1 MEAKNLDAWALLI
14 LLLLSLLPAAPVQ
27 ADQAGGPTW
36 FAARNGA
43 KPAGLE
49 PDEKGEVRAAAN
61 FPGSLLVY
69 RQADRRT
76 LRPDPDFFAAE
87 ELAFDVTVEGGPA
100 RANLFLKDKDGFWFQ
115 SVQDFSLNPG
125 RKQRLSVRLAAVA
138 GDLRPVGHQAAWSTL
153 HASAVHM
160 MGVSFYSAESGQV
173 RVACSP
179 PTLLGRRSVPDL
191 RVLDWRM
198 PASGEQFSRLES
210 TFDLTRE
217 YLNPFDPETIA
228 VDVEVAGPAG
238 KNLIFPAFLNQDFRF
253 TYHFTQETRMPVGKP
268 YWTFRFTPRQPGDYR
283 LRLVVKDRSGTQ
295 AEVLKTAWRELRVA
309 GSDRRGF
316 VRVSQ
321 SNRRF
326 FEFDNGDWFFP
337 LGLNIHTA
345 VDRRS
350 ERGFNLGRMPDRGV
364 RDYEKY
370 FAAMHEHG
378 LNTAEVWMAAWSLG
392 IEWSAEMPFY
402 QGMGRYNLANAS
414 ALDRVLEAAEKNGI
428 YLNLTLDNHGK
439 LSATSDQE
447 WFVSPYYSE
456 GEFAVA
462 NGGFL
467 KEPKEFFTD
476 EKARQYNRARNR
488 YVAARWGACTNII
501 GMELVSEVDL
511 VTGHKEAYADGTSLT
526 WHQETMKELRSW
538 DQGEH
543 LLTSHVCGDYKR
555 NRDYQNLFKLAEFD
569 YVVGDAYRPDTVHFV
584 DQMRGQEELLGLF
597 ADKPIWITEFGGKC
611 QAKEEASRLVGDIH
625 CGPWSALFKQQAGAP
640 LFWWHDF
647 VYLNNYFSH
656 YDGFNAFVRDLD
668 PRTAQYEYREIGV
681 VDYTLPDKIRDLR
694 AAEQKEAEEK
704 LAKATAQL
712 KKEEEKL
719 PDVQKNVDRRV
730 EKVERMREDIKA
742 LLGEAVLALVKD
754 AKGTIAVLP
763 SAASTVEPTADSATK
778 EYEAVEAELK
788 KLVGGKACQAIL
800 AREAANRDGVETASA
815 KTAFLEKAL
824 VLVQCL
830 VEANNS
836 LEAGQKWLAG
846 RKKTIERKTASV
858 ATAKAECEVS
868 RTEIECLSMGNDHEI
883 FGWIFCRPRI
893 LDYPTRT
900 TELGAVT
907 GARLTP
913 DYQLKPGDYEA
924 VFYDT
929 LSGREVGRVACPVQ
943 DAKVQ
948 IAVPDFEID
957 LAFKL
962 RIRDSF

>member
-1 MEAKNLDAWALLI
+1 MEVKNLRFWGVLVLLV
-14 LLLLSLLPAAPVQ
+14 LFLLPAAFAQ
-27 ADQAGGPTW
+27 ADQVAEPAW
-36 FAARNGA
+36 FVARNGA
-43 KPAGLE
+43 KPVSLE
-49 PDEKGEVRAAAN
+49 PDPKSEVRAEAS
-61 FPGSLLVY
+61 FPGNLLVY
-69 RQADRRT
+69 CQADRRT

-115 SVQDFSLNPG
+115 SVQDFSLSPG
-125 RKQRLSVRLAAVA
+125 REQRLSVRLAAVA
-138 GDLRPVGHQAAWSTL
+138 GDLRPVGHQAAWSNL
-153 HASAVHM
+153 QAAAVHM
-160 MGVSFYSAESGQV
+160 MGISLYSAETAQV
-173 RVACSP
+173 RVICSP
-179 PTLLGRRSVPDL
+179 PMLLGRRSVPDL

-228 VDVEVAGPAG
+228 VDVEVAGPGG
-238 KNLIFPAFLNQDFRF
+238 KNLTFPAFLNQDFRF
-253 TYHFTQETRMPVGKP
+253 TYHFTRETRMPVGKP

-283 LRLVVKDRSGTQ
+283 LRLVVNDRSGTQ
-295 AEVLKTAWRELRVA
+295 AEVLKTAWRELSVT

-345 VDRRS
+345 VDLRS
-350 ERGFNLGRMPDRGV
+350 ELGFNLGRMPDRGV

-428 YLNLTLDNHGK
+428 YLHLTLDNHGK

-447 WFVSPYYSE
+447 WFVSPYYSD

-476 EKARQYNRARNR
+476 AKAREYNRARNR
-488 YVAARWGACTNII
+488 YVVARWGGCTNIL
-501 GMELVSEVDL
+501 GMELISEVDL

-538 DQGEH
+538 DQGGH
-543 LLTSHVCGDYKR
+543 LLTSHVCGDYKH

-597 ADKPIWITEFGGKC
+597 ADKPIWITEFGGRC

-668 PRTAQYEYREIGV
+668 PRTGQYEYREIGV
-681 VDYTLPDKIRDLR
+681 VDYTLPDKILNLR
-694 AAEQKEAEEK
+694 AAEGKEAEEK
-704 LAKATAQL
+704 LAKVTAQL
-712 KKEEEKL
+712 QKEEEKV
-719 PDVQKNVDRRV
+719 PNVRKNVDRRV
-730 EKVERMREDIKA
+730 EKVKRLEEDIAA
-742 LLGEAVLALVKD
+742 LLGDAVLALVKD
-754 AKGTIAVLP
+754 VKGTIAVLP
-763 SAASTVEPTADSATK
+763 SADSAKRAADSADK
-778 EYEAVEAELK
+778 EYEAVKVALK
-788 KLVGGKACQAIL
+788 KLVGGKACEAIL
-800 AREAANRDGVETASA
+800 ARQGENRDGEESMAS

-830 VEANNS
+830 VEANIS
-836 LEAGQKWLAG
+836 LEAGRKWLAG
-846 RKKTIERKTASV
+846 REKAVERKATAV
-858 ATAKAECEVS
+858 AAAKAECNVSHSEV
-868 RTEIECLSMGNDHEI
+868 ECLSMGNDHEI
-883 FGWIFCRPRI
+883 LGWIFCRPRI

-900 TELGAVT
+900 GDLGTVT

-913 DYQLKPGDYEA
+913 DYQLKPGDYEV

-929 LSGREVGRVACPVQ
+929 FSGREVGRVACPVQ
-943 DAKVQ
+943 DAKLQ
-948 IAVPDFEID
+948 ISVPDFEID

-962 RIRDSF
+962 RLRDSF